1 MNKTQQLTRLAL
13 FSALA
18 YVVMLVGRVPVFEFL
33 SYDPKDVIL
42 TITGFAFGPL
52 AAAVVTFVVS
62 LIELLLTSTT
72 GIIGFIMNVISS
84 CGFACV
90 AAAIYKKT
98 NSLKG
103 AIVGL
108 AAGCLVMTALMLL
121 WNYIITPFYL
131 GIPRESVADM
141 LLPIFLPFNI
151 LKSTINSGFVL
162 LLYKPVRRVLGGI
175 GIIGIKDTTTGTKG
189 LAQGAMIA
197 FFLIGILITVMV
209 FWNM

>member
-1 MNKTQQLTRLAL
+1 MSKTQKLTRLAL

-18 YVVMLVGRVPVFEFL
+18 YVVMLVGRVPVVEFL

-42 TITGFAFGPL
+42 TITGFAFGPI
-52 AAAVVTFVVS
+52 AAISVTFVVS

-72 GIIGFIMNVISS
+72 GIVGFLMNVISS
-84 CGFACV
+84 CAFAGV

-98 NSLKG
+98 HSLKG
-103 AIVGL
+103 AIIGL
-108 AAGCLVMTALMLL
+108 AAGCIAMTATMLL
-121 WNYIITPFYL
+121 WNYIITPLYL
-131 GIPRESVADM
+131 GIPRENVVEM

-151 LKSTINSGFVL
+151 LKSSINSGFVL

-175 GIIGIKDTTTGTKG
+175 GIMEIKDTSAGTKG
-189 LAQGAMIA
+189 LTQGAMIG
-197 FFLIGILITVMV
+197 FFLVGVIILATV